1 MVLNGCGKWEEME
14 KHEEQTDKAV
24 APVDGVCRP
33 VLSTECIGKIC
44 KWRYG
49 IVQMVDRLIQCIDI
63 DGIQLI

>member
-1 MVLNGCGKWEEME
+1 MMVR
-14 KHEEQTDKAV
+14 TDKAA

-33 VLSTECIGKIC
+33 VLSTEFIEKIC